1 MEEEKIVLDENQEI
15 EKNLLRDRAKKADDI
30 TDEKYNLCN
39 KINRDMVEEYF
50 SVIHKY
56 LKEQENINEDVLNK
70 AEAIEKFLKELQR
83 KYEFITKEK

>member
-1 MEEEKIVLDENQEI
+1 MDIEEF
-15 EKNLLRDRAKKADDI
+15 
-30 TDEKYNLCN
+30 
-39 KINRDMVEEYF
+39 F

-56 LKEQENINEDVLNK
+56 LKEQENINEDILNK